1 MTLYTNMKKSISVVR
16 RTLSDEYYSR
26 SPNTQ
31 SIIKTMVQT
40 IPTSKSC
47 TEYTNTD
54 VYYASSPT
62 TRSNMETYGLVPLN
76 VLRLTHK
83 K

>member
-1 MTLYTNMKKSISVVR
+1 MEKPKILLK
-16 RTLSDEYYSR
+16 RTLSEEYYSR

-40 IPTSKSC
+40 IPTSKLPVD
-47 TEYTNTD
+47 YTNID

-62 TRSNMETYGLVPLN
+62 TRRNMETYGLIPPTMLI
-76 VLRLTHK
+76 K

>member
-1 MTLYTNMKKSISVVR
+1 MENNRHMVK

-31 SIIKTMVQT
+31 MIIKTMAQT
-40 IPTSKSC
+40 IPTSKSIVD
-47 TEYTNTD
+47 YTNTD

-62 TRSNMETYGLVPLN
+62 TKKNMETYGLLPPTMLI
-76 VLRLTHK
+76 K
-83 K
+83 KK

>member
-1 MTLYTNMKKSISVVR
+1 MEKSRSMVK
-16 RTLSDEYYSR
+16 RTLSEEYYSR

-31 SIIKTMVQT
+31 SIIKTMAQT
-40 IPTSKSC
+40 IPTSKPH

-62 TRSNMETYGLVPLN
+62 TRSNMEIYGLVSPTML
-76 VLRLTHK
+76 LTIK
-83 K
+83 KQ